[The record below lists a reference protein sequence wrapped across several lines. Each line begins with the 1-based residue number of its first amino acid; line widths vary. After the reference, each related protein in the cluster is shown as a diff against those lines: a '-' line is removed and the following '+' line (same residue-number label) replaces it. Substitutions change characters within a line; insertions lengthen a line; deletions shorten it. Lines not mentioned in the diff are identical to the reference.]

1 MTIGQEISP
10 IIIDLGK
17 AKRRV
22 IKRLKRGT
30 GKAMDEVQQA
40 IAEVRASLGPEG
52 ANREIVPV
60 VLIYR
65 KKTRKSRGLFGV

>member
-1 MTIGQEISP
+1 MTISQEISP
-10 IIIDLGK
+10 IIIELGK
-17 AKRRV
+17 TKRRV

-52 ANREIVPV
+52 PNREIVPV

-65 KKTRKSRGLFGV
+65 KKTRRSRGLFGR